1 MSAIWKKGASGGP
14 REPTGSSV
22 SAVPRRADDPGPPAD
37 PVALL
42 DACRRGDRGAIEAV
56 LRPLLPA
63 LERVLARLVRDPS
76 DVEDLIQTTIA
87 AAIVAFPR
95 FRGESTVK
103 TWLCRIATYQVR
115 EHWRSPSRRG
125 RAVLEL
131 VDDDRSGPQPAG
143 LSIAGRAD
151 AHAEARRRLAR
162 IEHHLAALS
171 ASKRIAFVLHVI
183 DGRPMEEVAD
193 IMDASVA
200 ATKSRVLYARRALM
214 AKARRDP
221 LLADLAEGA

>member
-1 MSAIWKKGASGGP
+1 
-14 REPTGSSV
+14 V
-22 SAVPRRADDPGPPAD
+22 SAVPRRDSPLEPAD

-63 LERVLARLVRDPS
+63 LERVLSRLVRDPA

-87 AAIVAFPR
+87 AAIGAFPR

-115 EHWRSPSRRG
+115 EHWRSPSRRR

-131 VDDDRSGPQPAG
+131 VEDDRSGPHPAG
-143 LSIAGRAD
+143 LAVAGRAD
-151 AHAEARRRLAR
+151 AQAEARRRLER
-162 IEHHLAALS
+162 LYHHLASIGAN
-171 ASKRIAFVLHVI
+171 KRIAFVLHVI
-183 DGRPMEEVAD
+183 DGRPMEEVAA
-193 IMDASVA
+193 IMDASVP

-214 AKARRDP
+214 AKAKRDP
-221 LLADLAEGA
+221 LLADLAEGGS